1 MPRVS
6 KEQTQKNRLAIEDA
20 SATLFREKGLGNVSV
35 SDLMA
40 AAGLTHGGFYGHFA
54 SKDDLAGVA
63 CRKALEQGVA
73 RWEQRIEA
81 RGDRSPLAA
90 VVEGYLTPE
99 HRDRP
104 GHGCVLPT
112 LAADVAREAPDHPAR
127 QAYADGIHRFTEILT
142 GLNDGDHPDEQALAQ
157 LATMVGAMVISRA
170 TAGLPVSDSV
180 LEAARKALLAPASPR
195 P

>member
-6 KEQTQKNRLAIEDA
+6 KEQTQKNRLAIEDV
-20 SATLFREKGLGNVSV
+20 SAQLFRERGLGNVSV

-63 CRKALEQGVA
+63 CRKAYEQGVA
-73 RWEQRIEA
+73 RWEQRIA
-81 RGDRSPLAA
+81 SRGDRSPLAA
-90 VVEGYLTPE
+90 VVDGYLTPE

-104 GHGCVLPT
+104 GLGCVLPT
-112 LAADVAREAPDHPAR
+112 LAADVSREAPDHPAR
-127 QAYADGIHRFTEILT
+127 QAYAEGVQRFSEILT
-142 GLNDGDHPDEQALAQ
+142 GLNQGDHPDEQALAQ
-157 LATMVGAMVISRA
+157 LAMMVGAMVISRA
-170 TAGLPVSDSV
+170 TAGLPVSDDV
-180 LEAARKALLAPASPR
+180 LAAARKALLPPAPPN